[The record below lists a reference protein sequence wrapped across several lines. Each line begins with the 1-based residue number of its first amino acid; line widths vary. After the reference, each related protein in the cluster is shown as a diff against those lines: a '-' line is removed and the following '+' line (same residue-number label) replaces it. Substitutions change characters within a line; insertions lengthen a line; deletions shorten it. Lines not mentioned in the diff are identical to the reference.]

1 MAELIVAQIVAAE
14 RMDIQGEPFLPQAL
28 DLHRVRIRHRMTPAT
43 TNAVQQSLIGPIR
56 WYGPT
61 ETKATTVA
69 PSDGTLRKLYAPAWK
84 SWTLVE
90 AVDKKMGA
98 ASEKP

>member
-1 MAELIVAQIVAAE
+1 
-14 RMDIQGEPFLPQAL
+14 
-28 DLHRVRIRHRMTPAT
+28 MTPAT

-69 PSDGTLRKLYAPAWK
+69 PADETLRKLYASAWK
-84 SWTLVE
+84 PWTLVE
-90 AVDKKMGA
+90 TVDKKMGA
-98 ASEKP
+98 VSETH